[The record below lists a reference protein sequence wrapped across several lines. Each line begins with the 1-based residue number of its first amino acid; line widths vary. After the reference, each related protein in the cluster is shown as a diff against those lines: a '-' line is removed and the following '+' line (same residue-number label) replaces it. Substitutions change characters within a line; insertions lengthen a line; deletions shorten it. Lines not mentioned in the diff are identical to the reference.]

1 MISELNQNRALGPA
15 TQLSR
20 PTSATLK
27 RLSAV
32 AASLV
37 LLNSCSEYKSPQ
49 ISATASS
56 ELSAQST
63 LASAKLTH
71 ERKLETTPVLKT
83 IFQELNSWSQ
93 QAYQRQNQQTEG
105 LHAKAL
111 NAEFD
116 SLVKNLLL
124 KINQAGFSISAV
136 DQKSPQENY
145 HSLREF
151 LRTQG
156 YYLNH
161 SHRAQGNFFAHSIVV
176 YACHAHPTNPKHDLS
191 YINIPGV
198 VAPNLSTAEVHVAD
212 FEVIKP
218 DPSLGGTPGK
228 ANTIC
233 GTCYGDKHAN
243 VILLFPDGLKNAQSA
258 SRLSAEKI
266 EDITI
271 KNEAGNI
278 YAELLLQGVQLNA
291 YFQDAVFPD
300 GSKHTVSINAL
311 KEAVSDLISTKYS
324 IGGVLEQM
332 RIRTIHRAATAL
344 ERSNDPYDTIKVLMD
359 MSLARIIPL
368 YEGQISNWAIMSGI
382 AKEGETANISS
393 AQIIDLLKTIPG
405 AEAQARASIV
415 QTFEEFLPTYLNAA
429 RKKP

>member
-1 MISELNQNRALGPA
+1 MIAELNQNRALEPA
-15 TQLSR
+15 AQLSR
-20 PTSATLK
+20 PTVATLK
-27 RLSAV
+27 CLSAV

-37 LLNSCSEYKSPQ
+37 LLSSCNNTKSTPTAEPSSMP
-49 ISATASS
+49 SAESS
-56 ELSAQST
+56 LVA
-63 LASAKLTH
+63 ARAKH
-71 ERKLETTPVLKT
+71 QHKLEATPVLKT
-83 IFQELNSWSQ
+83 IFQELNNWSEQ
-93 QAYQRQNQQTEG
+93 VYQKQSQQTEG
-105 LHAKAL
+105 IYASVL
-111 NAEFD
+111 NTEFY
-116 SLVKNLLL
+116 SMVQNLLL
-124 KINQAGFSISAV
+124 KINQAGFNIPAI
-136 DQKSPQENY
+136 DLNNPQENY

-198 VAPNLSTAEVHVAD
+198 VAPNLSTAEVQVVD
-212 FEVIKP
+212 LEIIKP
-218 DPSLGGTPGK
+218 YQFLGATLGK
-228 ANTIC
+228 SNRVC

-243 VILLFPDGLKNAQSA
+243 VILLFPDGLKNAQTDSG
-258 SRLSAEKI
+258 LSAEKI

-271 KNEAGNI
+271 KNEAGNV

-291 YFQDAVFPD
+291 YFPDAVFPD
-300 GSKHTVSINAL
+300 GSKHTVYINAL
-311 KEAVSDLISTKYS
+311 KEAVSDLVCAKYS
-324 IGGVLEQM
+324 VSGALDLM
-332 RIRTIHRAATAL
+332 RIRTIPRAATTE
-344 ERSNDPYDTIKVLMD
+344 ERANDPYDTIKVLMD

-393 AQIIDLLKTIPG
+393 AQIIGLLKTIPG